1 MSTAVHESAV
11 DLDKRAQKLASA
23 RKKLHTYRASRS
35 SADSHP
41 SHTRQPS
48 PHKMPLT
55 TEASTNTPAM
65 PQHKREGSKGQEKDF
80 EEPKMLKARH
90 RRSDSQAHRRQRSSI
105 SLSTSGQGL
114 SRPSVMGVFE
124 SPKEQ
129 EGPSSLISEEGQG
142 GHDFGYEEAAA
153 RLSSFSFGSK
163 PMPARGGSFPPKRRS
178 HSRQPSAPL
187 FDMAAAPLPSPT
199 SPNRLSTP
207 SSRPPSVLLTRP
219 TPGLL
224 PSPNSLAGPSR
235 VGSPSS
241 PPTPVRRRQH
251 SHTRSN
257 SISLPNLKL
266 QNAQVRPTS
275 LGVPISPGFSPL
287 TSPVSPNGDIP
298 GRPSRVGPLNG
309 QRLKFEPSGRGAEAE
324 KEREESRK
332 QALEKLTGAPLEI
345 SRSRSP
351 VVESPVNE
359 ISLPDLDDED
369 VESVASSAR
378 PLSGLG
384 GSGSFSWSTQSS
396 LSLPLSAGS
405 SMSSPLAA
413 SPFSWASPT
422 DERAFSDRPLSG
434 IGFGLTSSLPAPVP
448 IKEESLPSFGDFMS
462 KQGKRPSMN
471 RQLSALQEVDESEE
485 DEDTELEDVKEEE
498 EEEAQ
503 HSFWP
508 SIIVPTLPT
517 IHAQPAPVPASVV
530 SPTGLRQL
538 RLVSSVASSREASS
552 PADSHRSFPIA
563 HATSPPA
570 SISSALTHGPPSP
583 TKSYGTI
590 GRGRPK
596 PVSMLQSEAEDTP
609 KRTLPRKSTPGSG
622 SRGSSISYKK
632 DTSSSTGSADLGLTS
647 PPAAIRPLG
656 SPTKKTWGRPCPR
669 PRGLAGDVGS
679 GRVLN
684 EVDEADEEYPF
695 PRIPS
700 GPSAPAQ
707 DKRLS
712 IFSASSERVS
722 SELSRE
728 SFEQSREQD
737 RWRDVQLEMERENQQ
752 LRDDVEFW
760 KGKSMGFEER
770 YESER
775 REGMVLRERVRK
787 LGNRLSSI
795 SSLPTERQSFESS
808 AHTAESRMVAEMR
821 EQLFQLTGKL
831 EQERKAKELA
841 LAQLRMVMA
850 PRNEKEV
857 ETEDA
862 PELRCD
868 RSESQRDSTPS
879 IVTPDPDSRA
889 PIFPAVTNPA
899 HEQLSIT
906 SGAEKRLTPDLS
918 TRFRGW
924 GFPSGPQS
932 TSSSTE
938 GTQTSLAKKRE
949 SFFGLSNPLR
959 RASSDDA
966 PASRSGVDL
975 PPFDIGL
982 GTELGPDM
990 HGQAKRVVS
999 DPANPYSLSMPT
1011 IAPGKQS
1018 GGYVGF
1024 GLPQYPQPSVQA
1036 RHHQEPEYGYGETT
1050 GVKKPLDFSR
1060 TCECCVGEVIEV

>member
-1 MSTAVHESAV
+1 MSTAVLESAV
-11 DLDKRAQKLASA
+11 DSEKRAQKLASA
-23 RKKLHTYRASRS
+23 KKKLQTYRASRS
-35 SADSHP
+35 SADNHP

-55 TEASTNTPAM
+55 TEASINAPPM
-65 PQHKREGSKGQEKDF
+65 PQHRREGSKGKGKDF
-80 EEPKMLKARH
+80 EEPETLKARH

-105 SLSTSGQGL
+105 SLSTGQGL
-114 SRPSVMGVFE
+114 ARPSVMGVFE
-124 SPKEQ
+124 SPQEQ
-129 EGPSSLISEEGQG
+129 ERPPSLISEEGPG
-142 GHDFGYEEAAA
+142 GHDAGYEEVAA

-163 PMPARGGSFPPKRRS
+163 AMPARGGTFPPKRRS

-187 FDMAAAPLPSPT
+187 FDKASSPLPSPT

-207 SSRPPSVLLTRP
+207 SSRPPSLLLTRP

-224 PSPNSLAGPSR
+224 PSPTTFAGPSR

-241 PPTPVRRRQH
+241 PPTPVRRKHH

-266 QNAQVRPTS
+266 QNAQIRPTS

-298 GRPSRVGPLNG
+298 GRSSRVGPING

-324 KEREESRK
+324 KEREESRR

-351 VVESPVNE
+351 LIESPVNE
-359 ISLPDLDDED
+359 ISLPELDDED
-369 VESVASSAR
+369 VESVASSSR

-384 GSGSFSWSTQSS
+384 GSGSFSWSTQSPFP
-396 LSLPLSAGS
+396 LPPLSAGS
-405 SMSSPLAA
+405 STSSPLAA

-422 DERAFSDRPLSG
+422 DERSFSDRPLSG
-434 IGFGLTSSLPAPVP
+434 IGFGLPQSYPAPVS
-448 IKEESLPSFGDFMS
+448 IKEEPIPTFSDFMS

-485 DEDTELEDVKEEE
+485 DGDENDLDDVKEEE
-498 EEEAQ
+498 EEAETQ
-503 HSFWP
+503 HSFRP
-508 SIIVPTLPT
+508 PIAVPTLPT
-517 IHAQPAPVPASVV
+517 IQAKSAPTAETIV

-538 RLVSSVASSREASS
+538 RLASSVTSPREVSS
-552 PADSHRSFPIA
+552 PADSLRSFSFP
-563 HATSPPA
+563 HCTSPPT

-596 PVSMLQSEAEDTP
+596 PVSMMQTETGETP
-609 KRTLPRKSTPGSG
+609 KRAMPRRAAPGSG

-632 DTSSSTGSADLGLTS
+632 DTSGSTGSAEMGVTS
-647 PPAAIRPLG
+647 PIAAMRPLG
-656 SPTKKTWGRPCPR
+656 SPTKRTWGRPCPR
-669 PRGLAGDVGS
+669 PRGLAGDAGS

-684 EVDEADEEYPF
+684 EVDETDEEYPF
-695 PRIPS
+695 PRIS
-700 GPSAPAQ
+700 SAPAQ

-712 IFSASSERVS
+712 LFSAPSDRAS

-728 SFEQSREQD
+728 SLDQAREQD
-737 RWRDVQLEMERENQQ
+737 RWRDVQLDMERENQQ
-752 LRDDVEFW
+752 LRDDVDFW
-760 KGKSMGFEER
+760 KGKCMGFEER

-775 REGMVLRERVRK
+775 REGLVLRERVRK
-787 LGNRLSSI
+787 LGDRLSSI

-841 LAQLRMVMA
+841 LAQLKMLQASRL
-850 PRNEKEV
+850 EKDV
-857 ETEDA
+857 ETDDE
-862 PELRCD
+862 PGLRCD

-879 IVTPDPDSRA
+879 IATPEPDRCA
-889 PIFPAVTNPA
+889 PVFPAVTNPA
-899 HEQLSIT
+899 HEQLST
-906 SGAEKRLTPDLS
+906 TPDNEKRLTPDLS

-924 GFPSGPQS
+924 GFPSGPPS
-932 TSSSTE
+932 NSSSTE
-938 GTQTSLAKKRE
+938 STKASLTKKRE

-966 PASRSGVDL
+966 PATRAGVDL

-982 GTELGPDM
+982 GAEIAHEA
-990 HGQAKRVVS
+990 HGQGKRVVS
-999 DPANPYSLSMPT
+999 DPANPYSISMP
-1011 IAPGKQS
+1011 IGASAQQFK
-1018 GGYVGF
+1018 GYPSF
-1024 GLPQYPQPSVQA
+1024 GSLPQYPQPSVQA
-1036 RHHQEPEYGYGETT
+1036 RHHQAPEYGYGGTA
-1050 GVKKPLDFSR
+1050 GVEGKLDFSKA
-1060 TCECCVGEVIEV
+1060 CECCMGEVIQV